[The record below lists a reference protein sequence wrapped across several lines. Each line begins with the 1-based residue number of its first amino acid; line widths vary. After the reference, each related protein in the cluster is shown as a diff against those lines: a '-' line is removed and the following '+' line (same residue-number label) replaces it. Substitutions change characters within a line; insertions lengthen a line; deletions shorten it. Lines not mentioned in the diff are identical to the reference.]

1 MERKSIPILL
11 KATSPEGETKTFTSI
26 GEAAKELGFSEC
38 GVGKAFH
45 EKRNRIGEYELEWLD
60 PELDVNPKLDV
71 HPGAAKRIER
81 LKKTFTQIVCTY
93 CGRQLTR
100 EERVKNGFGIYKLN
114 EKTGHLIEEHEVNS
128 IYEGNKITG
137 LSVSSLKN
145 AADKGNAII
154 TRRKDKQRFILYWQS
169 IHERCFQIRK
179 EERRLETRRKI
190 SEEVKRKKLEEEAL

>member
-1 MERKSIPILL
+1 MGRKSIPILL

-26 GEAAKELGFSEC
+26 SKVAKELGFSKR

-45 EKRNRIGEYELEWLD
+45 ERKNRIGEYEREWLE
-60 PELDVNPKLDV
+60 PELDV

-100 EERVKNGFGIYKLN
+100 EERLKNGFGIYKLN
-114 EKTGHLIEEHEVNS
+114 EKTGHLMEEHEVNS

-154 TRRKDKQRFILYWQS
+154 TRRKDKQRFILCWQS

-179 EERRLETRRKI
+179 EERWLEMRRKI
-190 SEEVKRKKLEEEAL
+190 RKEAERKKEA

>member
-1 MERKSIPILL
+1 MGRKSIPILL
-11 KATSPEGETKTFTSI
+11 KATSPEGETKMFTSI
-26 GEAAKELGFSEC
+26 GKAAKELGFSER

-45 EKRNRIGEYELEWLD
+45 EKRNRVDEYELEWFE
-60 PELDVNPKLDV
+60 PRLDV
-71 HPGAAKRIER
+71 HPKLNVYTGAAKRIER
-81 LKKTFTQIVCTY
+81 LKKMFTQIVCTY

-114 EKTGHLIEEHEVNS
+114 EKTGHLIEEHEVDS

-154 TRRKDKQRFILYWQS
+154 TRRKDKQRSSYVGKAFT
-169 IHERCFQIRK
+169 K
-179 EERRLETRRKI
+179 DA
-190 SEEVKRKKLEEEAL
+190 SELGRKKGG

>member
-1 MERKSIPILL
+1 MGRKSIPILL
-11 KATSPEGETKTFTSI
+11 KATSPEGESKTFTSI
-26 GEAAKELGFSEC
+26 GEAAKELGFSEH

-45 EKRNRIGEYELEWLD
+45 KKRNRISEYELEWLE
-60 PELDVNPKLDV
+60 PKLNVHPKLDV

-93 CGRQLTR
+93 CGRKLTCK
-100 EERVKNGFGIYKLN
+100 ERVKNGFGIYKLN
-114 EKTGHLIEEHEVNS
+114 EKTGHLIEKHEVSS

-154 TRRKDKQRFILYWQS
+154 TRRKDKQRFILCWQS

-179 EERRLETRRKI
+179 EERWSEMRRKI
-190 SEEVKRKKLEEEAL
+190 REEAERKKEA

>member
-1 MERKSIPILL
+1 M
-11 KATSPEGETKTFTSI
+11 
-26 GEAAKELGFSEC
+26 GFSER

-45 EKRNRIGEYELEWLD
+45 EKRNRIGEYELEWL
-60 PELDVNPKLDV
+60 ELDVDPKLDV

-100 EERVKNGFGIYKLN
+100 EERVKNGCGTYKLN

-128 IYEGNKITG
+128 IYESNKITG
-137 LSVSSLKN
+137 LLVSSLKN

-154 TRRKDKQRFILYWQS
+154 TRRKDKQRFILCWQS
-169 IHERCFQIRK
+169 IQERCFQIRK
-179 EERRLETRRKI
+179 EERWLEMRRKI
-190 SEEVKRKKLEEEAL
+190 REEAERKKEA